1 MAEQARPLPKGKK
14 KRKKQIPLS
23 LPRWVWLS
31 LGLFLFILLLLL
43 VHPKE
48 PKLTT
53 ISFLTGEKAIPAD
66 VQKVSSSHSVG
77 SSQWNLIL
85 VNRWHTLPEGFQV
98 ELTQLRNNHA
108 IDSRAYPD
116 LQDMMDDM
124 RTQGLSP
131 LICSSYRTTADQ
143 ENLFSAQNQKYLS
156 QGLSQKE
163 AQAEAA
169 LLVALPG
176 TSEHQTGLAVDIVD
190 TSYQLLETDQENT
203 PVQIW
208 LHQNAWQY
216 GFILRYPRGKTE
228 ITGKSYEPWHYRY
241 VGKDAA
247 REIHQSGLCL
257 EEYLNDTHR

>member
-1 MAEQARPLPKGKK
+1 MVEQARPLPRGKK
-14 KRKKQIPLS
+14 KRKRYS
-23 LPRWVWLS
+23 LLRLLRQVYLPFGL
-31 LGLFLFILLLLL
+31 LLFLFLLFMVQPRDPDLI
-43 VHPKE
+43 
-48 PKLTT
+48 T
-53 ISFLTGEKAIPAD
+53 ISFAAEDREIPVHPQSTLHATSSDKA
-66 VQKVSSSHSVG
+66 
-77 SSQWNLIL
+77 QWNLIL
-85 VNRWHTLPEGFQV
+85 VNKCHTLPEGFRV
-98 ELTQLRNNHA
+98 ELTKLRNGHA
-108 IDSRAYPD
+108 IDSRAYPN
-116 LQDMMDDM
+116 LQEMMDDM
-124 RTQGLSP
+124 RAGGLSP